1 MLNRY
6 IWNVAPI
13 ALAQSLECNGGQYV
27 LQLHRKYEDNNDSV
41 QKNNKKFAC
50 LTICSVSSK
59 MHNVKEHTN

>member
-1 MLNRY
+1 MVNTNVVFESVTYTCTCNFKDMLNRY

-41 QKNNKKFAC
+41 QKIK
-50 LTICSVSSK
+50 
-59 MHNVKEHTN
+59 